1 MSESAQ
7 NEAPRPMRLLVV
19 EDEEAHVE
27 LLRRAYE
34 DAGRAV
40 AFEVVR
46 SIELARLALEGAPPD
61 AVVADF
67 VLPDGRG
74 LDLLP
79 FAAARGCPVVLMTS
93 QGDERVAVEA
103 LRGGAFDYVV
113 KTPRALASMPLTI
126 DRALREHALL
136 VAHRRAE
143 DASRRSEE
151 RLRATLASLGEVVVG
166 VDAGSRIRDVHVP
179 EELSYVFP
187 DVSLGESLEALVPEP
202 IARELRAAIERT
214 GADIVEYPFEH
225 AGHAFR
231 ARICPRRDGGCTIA
245 LRDETA
251 RRRAERARE
260 RLELELRHVQRL
272 ETLGTLAGGVAHD
285 FNNLLLPVMLGLDLA
300 LSEVPEGSDV
310 HATVEGALAAATRA
324 RELVRR
330 LLTFSRSAEVH
341 ERRPVSLATVVR
353 EGLTV
358 VRASLGDAR
367 RLNVSLD
374 ERTPEVL
381 ADASQ
386 IQQVV
391 LNLVMNAH
399 QALGDDTSAIDVTLT
414 SSGPPSSARRHVE
427 EGPWVTLV
435 VRDRGQGIP
444 PELIDRIFEP
454 FFTTKEPGHGTGLG
468 LTVVHGIV
476 QAHGG
481 VVNVQSS
488 REGTSFEVF
497 LPCIER

>member
-1 MSESAQ
+1 
-7 NEAPRPMRLLVV
+7 MRLLVV
-19 EDEEAHVE
+19 EDDEAHVE

-34 DAGRAV
+34 DAGRPV
-40 AFEVVR
+40 RFDVVPSFEG
-46 SIELARLALEGAPPD
+46 ARLALERDQHD

-67 VLPDGRG
+67 VLPDGCG

-93 QGDERVAVEA
+93 QGDERIAVEA

-113 KTPRALASMPLTI
+113 KTPRALATMPLTVE
-126 DRALREHALL
+126 RALREHALL

-166 VDAGSRIRDVHVP
+166 LDDGGSIRDLHVP
-179 EELSYVFP
+179 VELAEVFP
-187 DVSLGESLEALVPEP
+187 DASADGPLETLVPEP
-202 IARELRAAIERT
+202 IASALRSAIARA
-214 GADIVEYPFEH
+214 GADIVEHPFEH
-225 AGHAFR
+225 RGHAFR
-231 ARICPRRDGGCTIA
+231 ARICPRSDGGCTIA

-272 ETLGTLAGGVAHD
+272 QTLGTLAGGVAHD
-285 FNNLLLPVMLGLDLA
+285 FNNLLLPVMLALDLA
-300 LSEVPEGSDV
+300 LNEVPPDSEVRGSLD
-310 HATVEGALAAATRA
+310 GALVAATRA

-341 ERRPVSLATVVR
+341 ERRAVSLATVVR

-358 VRASLGDAR
+358 VRASLGETR
-367 RLNVSLD
+367 RLNVMLD
-374 ERTPEVL
+374 EQAAEVL

-399 QALGDDTSAIDVTLT
+399 QALGDDASAIDVTVAA
-414 SSGPPSSARRHVE
+414 SAPPSTARRHLDD
-427 EGPWVTLV
+427 GPWVKLV
-435 VRDRGQGIP
+435 VRDRGEGIP
-444 PELIDRIFEP
+444 PDVLDRIFEP
-454 FFTTKEPGHGTGLG
+454 FFTTKAPGHGTGLG

-481 VVNVQSS
+481 VLKVQSS
-488 REGTSFEVF
+488 GEGTSFEVF
-497 LPCIER
+497 LPCIEL